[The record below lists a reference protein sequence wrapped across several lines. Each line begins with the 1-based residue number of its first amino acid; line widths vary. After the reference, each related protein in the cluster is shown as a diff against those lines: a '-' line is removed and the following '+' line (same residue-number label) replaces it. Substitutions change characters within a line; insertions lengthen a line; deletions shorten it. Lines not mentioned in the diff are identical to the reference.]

1 MFRRASDTSV
11 KNPMHRPFGKDILII
26 DYKVSLFPDIAKEAI
41 HASLTQI
48 LSAIQPI
55 RAQNSNLK
63 LCSSTLFVRIQ
74 RVEEG
79 SAVVPFEVVEQ
90 LAQLALND
98 VEVSAVGPVVP
109 EIDHFER
116 PVVIH
121 PQY

>member
-1 MFRRASDTSV
+1 
-11 KNPMHRPFGKDILII
+11 MHRPFGEDILII

-41 HASLTQI
+41 HVSLTQI
-48 LSAIQPI
+48 LSTIQPI

-74 RVEEG
+74 REEEG